1 MKLYLDTANL
11 DAIRE
16 TVAYY
21 PIVGVTTNPTILSRE
36 GGDPV
41 ATLKAIRA
49 IIGEDRQLHVQLTET
64 VPERMIEEAKAI
76 VALLGKN
83 TYIKVPVGEVGLKV
97 TAALAA
103 LGIGVTE
110 TAIFTAGQALLAARA
125 GASYVAPYVNR
136 LDNILADGVGVV
148 SDIAQIFAVHGIDTE
163 VLAASFKSS
172 EQVIRVA
179 LAGGHT
185 ATLPPDVLKNLLG
198 HPLTT
203 AAVDNF
209 AADWS
214 RTFGGATLRE
224 MLTT

>member
-1 MKLYLDTANL
+1 MKLFIDTANL

-16 TVAYY
+16 GVKYY
-21 PIVGVTTNPTILSRE
+21 PLIGVTTNPTLLSRE

-41 ATLKAIRA
+41 ETLKASRA
-49 IIGEDRQLHVQLTET
+49 IIGPDRELHVQVTET
-64 VPERMIEEAKAI
+64 EADKMIEEARAI
-76 VALLGKN
+76 VALLGEN
-83 TYIKVPVGEVGLKV
+83 TFIKVPVGEVGLQV
-97 TAALAA
+97 TSALAK

-148 SDIAQIFAVHGIDTE
+148 RDIADNFAVHDIETE
-163 VLAASFKSS
+163 VLAASFKSP

-185 ATLPPDVLKNLLG
+185 ATLPPDVLKGMLT
-198 HPLTT
+198 HPLTG
-203 AAVDNF
+203 AAIDSF
-209 AADWS
+209 AGDWN
-214 RTFGGATLRE
+214 RTYGGATLRE
-224 MLTT
+224 MLNK

>member
-1 MKLYLDTANL
+1 MKLFIDTANL

-16 TVAYY
+16 GVKYY
-21 PIVGVTTNPTILSRE
+21 PLIGVTTNPTLLSRE

-41 ATLKAIRA
+41 ETLKAIRA
-49 IIGEDRQLHVQLTET
+49 IIGPDRELHVQVTET
-64 VPERMIEEAKAI
+64 EADKMIEEARAI
-76 VALLGKN
+76 VALLGEN
-83 TYIKVPVGEVGLKV
+83 TFIKVPVGEVGLQV

-136 LDNILADGVGVV
+136 LDNILADGVSVV
-148 SDIAQIFAVHGIDTE
+148 RDIADNFAIHDIETE
-163 VLAASFKSS
+163 VLAASFKSP

-185 ATLPPDVLKNLLG
+185 ATLPPDVLKGLLS
-198 HPLTT
+198 HPLTG
-203 AAVDNF
+203 AAIDSF
-209 AADWS
+209 AGDWN
-214 RTFGGATLRE
+214 RTYGGATLRE
-224 MLTT
+224 MLNK